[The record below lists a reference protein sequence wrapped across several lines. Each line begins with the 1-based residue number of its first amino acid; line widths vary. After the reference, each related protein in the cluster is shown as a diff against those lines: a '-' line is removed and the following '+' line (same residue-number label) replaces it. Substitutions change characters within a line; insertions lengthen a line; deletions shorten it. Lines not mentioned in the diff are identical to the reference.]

1 MSEAV
6 AVLNITK
13 TFPGVVANED
23 VSLLVQQGEIR
34 AIVGENGAGK
44 TTLMRILY
52 GLEKPDAGSIRIR
65 GQEVKLPTAR
75 AAIALGIGMVHQHFK
90 LVPSY
95 TLAQNVVLG
104 VEPRR
109 SLFVD
114 QRQALQTVCQLSA
127 RYSLAVEGDRPA
139 CDASVGEQQR
149 AEILKALFRGADIL
163 ILDEPTAVLTD
174 GETEDLFIMLRHLA
188 EDGKTILFISH
199 KLREVL
205 AISDNTTVMRRGRV
219 VGTVQTAA
227 TDRRELAEMMI
238 GRDTVGGRLREESV
252 QVGEPVLEV
261 EGLSVQDA
269 QCVAALQDVN
279 LVLRQG
285 EVLGIAGVD
294 GTGQVELVEAITG
307 LRPTTSGRILL
318 DGKEIQNRKPREIR
332 QAGMAHIPYDRNAT
346 GVALEARV
354 WENLIA
360 ADYYAPPYSGSMRLV
375 LSQILSDAKG
385 LITRFGVQTPGL
397 KVHTGT
403 LSGGNI
409 QRLIVAREL
418 GSDRAQVV
426 VAAQP
431 TRGID
436 IAGTEEIREMLL
448 AYTRRGAGVLLI
460 SADLDEVLALSD
472 RVMVMYEGGLS
483 DAGQVDDTIRQ
494 RAGQLMT
501 GGGVEHDV
509 ID

>member
-1 MSEAV
+1 MAEAV
-6 AVLNITK
+6 ALLDITK
-13 TFPGVVANED
+13 TFPGVVANKD
-23 VSLLVQQGEIR
+23 VSLSVQEGEIM

-52 GLEKPDAGSIRIR
+52 GLEKPDTGTIQVK
-65 GQEVKLPTAR
+65 GKEVKLPSAR
-75 AAIALGIGMVHQHFK
+75 AAIAEGIGMVHQHFK

-109 SLFVD
+109 GLFVD
-114 QRQALQTVCQLSA
+114 QKRELEIVNDLSK
-127 RYSLAVEGDRPA
+127 RYGLAVDGERLT

-149 AEILKALFRGADIL
+149 AEILKALYRGADIL

-174 GETEDLFIMLRHLA
+174 GETEELFGMLRRLA
-188 EDGKTILFISH
+188 ADGKSILFISH

-205 AISDNTTVMRRGRV
+205 AISDSTTVMRRGEV

-238 GRDTVGGRLREESV
+238 GRETVGGRIREDSV
-252 QVGEPVLEV
+252 QLGEPVLEIID
-261 EGLSVQDA
+261 LNVQDA
-269 QCVAALQDVN
+269 RCITSVLDAN

-285 EVLGIAGVD
+285 QVLGIAGVD
-294 GTGQVELVEAITG
+294 GNGQVELVEAITG
-307 LRPTTSGRILL
+307 LRPVSSGRILL
-318 DGKEIQNRKPREIR
+318 DGKEIQNGKPRQIR
-332 QAGMAHIPYDRNAT
+332 QAGVAHIPSDRNAT
-346 GVALEARV
+346 GVALEAHV

-360 ADYYAPPYSGSMRLV
+360 VDYFASPYSGKMALA
-375 LSQILSDAKG
+375 LSRIFADAKDVI
-385 LITRFGVQTPGL
+385 LRFGVQTPSL
-397 KVHTGT
+397 KSSTNN

-418 GSDRAQVV
+418 GLERAQVV

-431 TRGID
+431 TRGVD

-448 AYTRRGAGVLLI
+448 DYTREGAGVLLI
-460 SADLDEVLALSD
+460 SADLDEILVLSD
-472 RVMVMYEGGLS
+472 LVMVMYEGHLS
-483 DAGQVDDTIRQ
+483 DAGKVDDTIRQ
-494 RAGQLMT
+494 RVGQLMT
-501 GGGVEHDV
+501 GGS
-509 ID
+509 IDDQT